1 MFCAQDI
8 EDNILV
14 FNVINSRL
22 GDIRDEMLHLNTMP
36 FGYDYNRVQEQ
47 LTMKPG
53 NKEFLRVERMID
65 SIQSFIKCTV
75 SRLIQEKKD
84 TLALE
89 TVAI

>member
-36 FGYDYNRVQEQ
+36 FGYDYNIAQGQ

-53 NKEFLRVERMID
+53 NKEFLRVERI
-65 SIQSFIKCTV
+65 IGRLQSFIKCTV
-75 SRLIQEKKD
+75 SRLIQEKKI
-84 TLALE
+84 LLLSKL
-89 TVAI
+89 